1 MTTYELFLSIGEPF
15 AAGLFEWEGEAP
27 IVRYANALRRFF
39 EYAKLPPYEG
49 GMLYPQ
55 GMCPFTYDKSVAVK
69 PHYGNTMTIDYPL
82 LEQKSKVAF
91 TLMKAEDDLVVKF
104 NDSPHTV
111 GGMGW
116 THAFPNYGRVFNEG
130 LNGYAVRVGALPEGD
145 FCRGMQ
151 ILLEGIGIYHRRC
164 LVLLTEANAPKK
176 LTDALSRMPYEP
188 PKSIYEALLSLN
200 FIFYID
206 GCDNVGPLDRLL
218 LPYHRGEDMV
228 PLLREFF
235 GNVDINYAWSGTL
248 GPNYND
254 LTRMCLRAVHHLRRP
269 SFQLLVTPD
278 MPDWVWEESAAALA
292 TGCGQPAMYNLPLYE
307 KTIRELIPEV
317 NEADLG
323 RIAFAGCTETMFEG
337 LSAVGS
343 DDAGINHAL
352 ILSDYMREGL
362 AACTS
367 YDDFYRGLVA
377 EMRRAVA
384 ATLDRLNEYRRTRA
398 LYRPSVVRTLLV
410 DDCLE
415 NQTEFNAGGARYVYS
430 LINNAGVINVIDSL
444 NAIREL
450 VYDKKKYAPKDFI
463 ALMDARD
470 PAFLADAEDC
480 PFYGNDNDAADA
492 VGTALIADIAEAFS
506 QRECYPRGRFYPV
519 ANQFKTF
526 IHAGGRIPATPD
538 GRAYGAPLCDSLGAI
553 HGNDYKG
560 PTALLNSVAKL
571 GLHQF
576 IGSPVTNMRIS
587 KKHLPT
593 VLAPLVSVFF
603 ENGGMQLQITCAS
616 REEMLDA
623 MVHPEAHKS
632 LIVRVGGFSE
642 YFIRLDPAMQKSII
656 ERTEF

>member
-1 MTTYELFLSIGEPF
+1 
-15 AAGLFEWEGEAP
+15 
-27 IVRYANALRRFF
+27 
-39 EYAKLPPYEG
+39 
-49 GMLYPQ
+49 ML
-55 GMCPFTYDKSVAVK
+55 
-69 PHYGNTMTIDYPL
+69 
-82 LEQKSKVAF
+82 
-91 TLMKAEDDLVVKF
+91 
-104 NDSPHTV
+104 
-111 GGMGW
+111 
-116 THAFPNYGRVFNEG
+116 
-130 LNGYAVRVGALPEGD
+130 
-145 FCRGMQ
+145 
-151 ILLEGIGIYHRRC
+151 
-164 LVLLTEANAPKK
+164 
-176 LTDALSRMPYEP
+176 
-188 PKSIYEALLSLN
+188 
-200 FIFYID
+200 
-206 GCDNVGPLDRLL
+206 
-218 LPYHRGEDMV
+218 
-228 PLLREFF
+228 
-235 GNVDINYAWSGTL
+235 
-248 GPNYND
+248 
-254 LTRMCLRAVHHLRRP
+254 
-269 SFQLLVTPD
+269 
-278 MPDWVWEESAAALA
+278 
-292 TGCGQPAMYNLPLYE
+292 
-307 KTIRELIPEV
+307 
-317 NEADLG
+317 
-323 RIAFAGCTETMFEG
+323 EG

-343 DDAGINHAL
+343 DDAGINVAL
-352 ILSDYMREGL
+352 VFSEHMRAHL
-362 AACTS
+362 ASCQS
-367 YDDFYRGLVA
+367 YEDFYRGLA
-377 EMRRAVA
+377 ASIREAVTT
-384 ATLDRLNEYRRTRA
+384 TLDRLNEYRRTRA

-444 NAIREL
+444 NVIREL

-470 PAFLADAEDC
+470 PAFLADAETC
-480 PFYGNDNDAADA
+480 PSYGNDNDAADA

-571 GLHQF
+571 GFHQF